1 MTPVFPKRRSA
12 DRGHV
17 VAYNDGRKVIDVWDG
32 LADPASGRQA
42 AADTLYN
49 VYSVTKAVAA
59 TALHI
64 QAERG
69 HVDYDAPIADYW
81 PEFAANDKGK
91 ATVRHALTHRAGV
104 PLMPEGVTPE
114 TMRSEEPTSE
124 LQSLMRNSSAVFCS

>member
-1 MTPVFPKRRSA
+1 MIRRPPRSTRTDTLLPYTTLFRSLSEMGGLMA
-12 DRGHV
+12 VDDKAVRTAVRAAIDAGDEEAVHV
-17 VAYNDGRKVIDVWDG
+17 VAYHDGRKVIDVWDG

-69 HVDYDAPIADYW
+69 HVAYAAPIAASV
-81 PEFAANDKGK
+81 PEVSSDKRRVGK
-91 ATVRHALTHRAGV
+91 
-104 PLMPEGVTPE
+104 E
-114 TMRSEEPTSE
+114 
-124 LQSLMRNSSAVFCS
+124 